1 MSVIN
6 IDTHYYIELFGS
18 DDGDVEDRAMD
29 FLHKIHG
36 KVRRATSAV
45 YNGFFNHISLIFM
58 HAGCAGIHET
68 NGTTGS

>member
-1 MSVIN
+1 MVAFL
-6 IDTHYYIELFGS
+6 THN
-18 DDGDVEDRAMD
+18 DDDDVKDRAMD

-58 HAGCAGIHET
+58 HAGCAGIHKT